1 MYKNSQVR
9 NTKLNAESSELIAQS
24 SKLKAYIKD
33 FATLIKFKL
42 SMTVVFSAVMAYLI
56 ALKTPLDYVQLL
68 ILTLGGIFTTGAAS
82 ALNQAIEKD
91 YDKLMN
97 RTADRPVA
105 AGRMTASNAVL
116 IAGFMSLFGVT
127 FLAYFNPI
135 TGILGMISLIL
146 YAFIYTPLKRVSNIS
161 VTVGAIPGA
170 LPVVIG
176 CTAANNGSLTILAL
190 GLFGIQFFW
199 QFAHFWAIAWLADE
213 DYKKA
218 GFFLLPSKNG
228 EKSKMVGIYCSLYTA
243 AIFPFIG
250 LLYFSNN
257 MGGIAALLLTIVT
270 LGYLYFCIQLAKN
283 TERKTALQLMFAAL
297 AYLPLVLGIVLF
309 CKNF

>member
-1 MYKNSQVR
+1 MS
-9 NTKLNAESSELIAQS
+9 QS
-24 SKLKAYIKD
+24 SKLIAETLFSRVLAKAKD
-33 FATLIKFKL
+33 YGTLIKFKL

-56 ALKTPLDYVQLL
+56 AIKSPIEYGQLL
-68 ILTLGGIFTTGAAS
+68 ILVLGGIFTTGASS
-82 ALNQAIEKD
+82 ALNQAVEKD

-97 RTADRPVA
+97 RTANRPVA
-105 AGRMTASNAVL
+105 AGRMSASEAVL
-116 IAGFMSLFGVT
+116 VAGFMSLFGVS

-135 TGILGMISLIL
+135 TGVLGMISLIL

-161 VTVGAIPGA
+161 VTIGAIPGA

-176 CTAANNGSLTILAL
+176 CTAANNGSLTVLAL

-228 EKSKMVGIYCSLYTA
+228 EKNKSVGVYCVLYTA
-243 AIFPFIG
+243 AIFPSIA
-250 LLYFSNN
+250 LLYFTGNINS
-257 MGGIAALLLTIVT
+257 ISATLLSVVT
-270 LGYLYFCIQLAKN
+270 LGYLYFCFNLAKHSD
-283 TERKTALQLMFAAL
+283 RKSALQLMFAAL
-297 AYLPLVLGIVLF
+297 LYLPIVLAIILIF
-309 CKNF
+309 K